1 MYNDDSRDALLESL
15 ATNDWFRSALEEYS
29 LRDLIDAGLQP
40 PLPRD
45 IEASR
50 EEPITSGHAYV
61 NFTAHERF
69 AEVQAAARARN
80 AAVLVAMGSYAPMHR
95 GHVDLMEA
103 ADKAVRDNGHV
114 PIGAVFCLH
123 SESRVRAKIHPVHP
137 HAPVH
142 TDTRVMQANLVLPK
156 YLNSGTPTFLD
167 TWDATMPGGPR
178 SFTDNMIRI
187 VRTLEQ
193 LEVRWVTPIAVFGS
207 DNAVSMRAFAR
218 HGYAVCVN
226 RPGHEDPVKRIAA
239 EPPMTQALRSRR
251 VLIADRDPEAP
262 DISST
267 DIRKL
272 NAR

>member
-1 MYNDDSRDALLESL
+1 VYNDDSRDELLKSL
-15 ATNDWFRSALEEYS
+15 VNNEWFRSALEDYS

-40 PLPRD
+40 PLPPA

-50 EEPITSGHAYV
+50 EEPITSGHTYV
-61 NFTAHERF
+61 NFAAHPGFSEIKATA
-69 AEVQAAARARN
+69 QGRN
-80 AAVLVAMGSYAPMHR
+80 AVVLVAMGSYAPMHH

-103 ADKAVRDNGHV
+103 ADQAARDNGHV
-114 PIGAVFCLH
+114 PVAAVFCLH
-123 SESRVRAKIHPVHP
+123 SEARVRAKIHPLHP
-137 HAPVH
+137 QAPIL
-142 TDTRVMQANLVLPK
+142 TDTRVVQARQVLPHH
-156 YLNSGTPTFLD
+156 LISGTPTFLD

-218 HGYAVCVN
+218 YGYAICIN
-226 RPGHEDPVKRIAA
+226 RPRHEDPVKRIAA
-239 EPPMTQALRSRR
+239 EPQMASALRSSR
-251 VLIADRDPEAP
+251 VVIADRDPDAL

-267 DIRKL
+267 DIR
-272 NAR
+272 NSGA

>member
-1 MYNDDSRDALLESL
+1 MYNDYSRDALLASL
-15 ATNDWFRSALEEYS
+15 ATNDWFRSALEDYP
-29 LRDLIDAGLQP
+29 LRDLVDAGLQP
-40 PLPRD
+40 PLPLD
-45 IEASR
+45 IEKSR

-61 NFTAHERF
+61 NFAAHERF
-69 AEVQAAARARN
+69 GEIRAAARGRN
-80 AAVLVAMGSYAPMHR
+80 AAVLVAMGSYAPMHQ
-95 GHVDLMEA
+95 GHVDLMDA

-123 SESRVRAKIHPVHP
+123 SEARVRAKIHPLHP
-137 HAPVH
+137 EAPVH
-142 TDTRVMQANLVLPK
+142 TDTRVMQARHVLPK
-156 YLNSGTPTFLD
+156 YLKSGTPTFLD

-239 EPPMTQALRSRR
+239 ELQMAQALRTGR
-251 VLIADRDPEAP
+251 VVIADRAP
-262 DISST
+262 DAADISST
-267 DIRKL
+267 DIR
-272 NAR
+272 NSGE